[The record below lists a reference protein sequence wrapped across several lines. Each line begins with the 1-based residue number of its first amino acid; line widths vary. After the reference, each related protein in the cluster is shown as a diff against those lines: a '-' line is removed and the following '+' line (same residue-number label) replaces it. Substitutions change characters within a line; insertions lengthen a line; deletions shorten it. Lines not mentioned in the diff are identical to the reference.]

1 MYYVSQMCIY
11 KLQSCPWIC
20 SLHLNKIEYT
30 TNVHVYKGAFIVV
43 KPIWDLFCTIWPDQL
58 LYNQNKRMF
67 SYNLDNCD
75 FAVFYILIYSLF
87 ETQRLKLILSMAF
100 TNHDNLGL
108 RSDCQIK
115 FWKKTS
121 KDYPSLVWIK
131 LTRRYKRKMFTKI
144 CKNSTLFTY
153 LWQNP

>member
-1 MYYVSQMCIY
+1 MWPRYAR
-11 KLQSCPWIC
+11 K
-20 SLHLNKIEYT
+20 
-30 TNVHVYKGAFIVV
+30 
-43 KPIWDLFCTIWPDQL
+43 WDLFCTIWPDQL

-67 SYNLDNCD
+67 SYNLENCD

-131 LTRRYKRKMFTKI
+131 LTQRYKRKMFTKI
-144 CKNSTLFTY
+144 CKNSTLFAY
-153 LWQNP
+153 LWQNPCFIQNNNIWHSGFRWEDCLKIVNNTQTTTDAK